1 MSSWRDELY
10 STLISGVLGRTNN
23 ANVNAL
29 LGVTDTAGYSIT
41 DNIGEFQTQT
51 NLSSL
56 LAALGIP
63 DTLNKPLYT
72 CLVTDRLDNAAH
84 GLSAL
89 HADIGDITDAALGKD
104 TDDNGTQSGIALLRS
119 LVDRVGN
126 VGGSDIDGL
135 VDAVQADLGDMA
147 DGELGKDAD
156 DDDVHSAISMLKSL
170 IDRVGNVGSSNL
182 DALLDN
188 IYATQ
193 PRIVS
198 RAASALPQTTQ
209 TPYFTVTG
217 RVLITQIVG
226 EVTTVIGNIAATDT
240 KLIANPT
247 VGADVDMCALVD
259 IDQDTVGTLYNI
271 TGTLANAM
279 IATTSGAMQAQPE
292 AIVVAAGTIDL
303 DCTKSNTGE
312 TKWTLHYIPLDSGS
326 SVVSA

>member
-1 MSSWRDELY
+1 MGEVGNRKTVEEVEIVADAIQADVGDASGSLLTSLY
-10 STLISGVLGRTNN
+10 AILGNPSASVATTILDGIDARSHN
-23 ANVNAL
+23 ANLNAL
-29 LGVTDTAGYSIT
+29 LGVVDASGKSING
-41 DNIGEFQTQT
+41 NIGDFQAQSS
-51 NLSSL
+51 LSTL

-89 HADIGDITDAALGKD
+89 HGDIGDITDAALGKD

-126 VGGSDIDGL
+126 VG
-135 VDAVQADLGDMA
+135 
-147 DGELGKDAD
+147 
-156 DDDVHSAISMLKSL
+156 
-170 IDRVGNVGSSNL
+170 SSNL
-182 DALLDN
+182 DALLDS

-198 RAASALPQTTQ
+198 RAASTLPQTTQ
-209 TPYFTVTG
+209 TAYFTVTG

-226 EVTTVIGNIAATDT
+226 EVTTVIGNVLNNT
-240 KLIANPT
+240 KLVANPT
-247 VGADVDMCALVD
+247 VGADVDLCAVVD
-259 IDQDTVGTLYNI
+259 IDLDAVGTMYNI

-279 IATTSGAMQAQPE
+279 IATTSGAMIAQANT
-292 AIVVAAGTIDL
+292 IVVAGGTIDL
-303 DCTKSNTGE
+303 HCAASTTGE

-326 SVVSA
+326 SVASA